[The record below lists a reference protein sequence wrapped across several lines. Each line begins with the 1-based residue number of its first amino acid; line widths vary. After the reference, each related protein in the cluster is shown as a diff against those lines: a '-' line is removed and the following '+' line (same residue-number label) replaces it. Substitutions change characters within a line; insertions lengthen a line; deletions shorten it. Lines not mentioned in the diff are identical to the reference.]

1 MLFGADNPQN
11 GVTLIETI
19 RNRLASSISDKVYY
33 GWPMVGVAAL
43 CLFCSGPGQSHTFS
57 VFIQPI
63 TESLGVTKASIATAY
78 AVATLLAAFLLPRAG
93 VLLDRYGPRMTLIAI
108 GSSLGLAC
116 MFFGAAANFLW
127 LAVGFGLLRF
137 LGQGSTM
144 MSAANLV
151 SQWFQAKRGFAMS
164 LMGFGF
170 AASMAIHPLLGELLI
185 DQFGWRVA
193 WILLGLLT
201 WVLLLPAV
209 VLLVHDKPES
219 IGLKIDGG
227 AVDHD
232 TEDEAP
238 EIFGL
243 TLQQA
248 QSERAFY
255 LLCLVWFVVGGLI
268 TVMHFFQVTVL
279 TGKGLDASLGARLF
293 TVSALTAVITM
304 PFIGKLY
311 DTLKTR
317 FVIAIQFCLIAMALV
332 AITLVQGVVS
342 GMVYAAIFGLCNA
355 FMLTM
360 FGYIWPRYFGRA
372 HLGSIQGKGQM
383 VGVVGAS
390 LAPVPVGYAI
400 DKFGSASAT
409 LWALAFIALATAVVT
424 VLFLRTPEGV
434 EYPPGLE

>member
-1 MLFGADNPQN
+1 
-11 GVTLIETI
+11 
-19 RNRLASSISDKVYY
+19 
-33 GWPMVGVAAL
+33 
-43 CLFCSGPGQSHTFS
+43 
-57 VFIQPI
+57 
-63 TESLGVTKASIATAY
+63 
-78 AVATLLAAFLLPRAG
+78 
-93 VLLDRYGPRMTLIAI
+93 
-108 GSSLGLAC
+108 
-116 MFFGAAANFLW
+116 
-127 LAVGFGLLRF
+127 
-137 LGQGSTM
+137 M

-185 DQFGWRVA
+185 DRYGWRLA
-193 WILLGLLT
+193 WVFLGLLT
-201 WVLLLPAV
+201 WVLLLPV
-209 VLLVHDKPES
+209 VVFLVHDKPEMM
-219 IGLKIDGG
+219 GLKIDGG
-227 AVDHD
+227 AVGDD
-232 TEDEAP
+232 SDSEAP
-238 EIFGL
+238 EVFGL

-279 TGKGLDASLGARLF
+279 SEKGLDDSLGARLF

-304 PFIGKLY
+304 PFIGRLY

-342 GMVYAAIFGLCNA
+342 GMIYAAIFGLCNA

-400 DKFGSASAT
+400 DRFSNVSVT
-409 LWALAFIALATAVVT
+409 LWLLSLIALVTAVIT
-424 VLFLRTPEGV
+424 VIFLHRN
-434 EYPPGLE
+434 L